1 MDNKNLFAPEEKIFS
16 VSEYI
21 DFLNRI
27 LAPQEAIIQGEISSV
42 DNRGNYTFFT
52 LHDKTEEAILKCF
65 IWKDKL
71 DGLGTELKEG
81 LELKIQGYPSI
92 YKKYGRFTFE
102 VQYLGLIGE
111 GTLKLVFEK
120 LKRKLALEGYF
131 AEERKKKVPEY
142 TQVIG
147 LITSGQGA
155 AIKDFHTHLG
165 YFGLRIYFYNIH
177 VEGLY
182 AMDDI
187 VAAIRWFNEN
197 MFDIDVLVLIRGGGS
212 LESLQAF
219 NTESVAKAIFGSRIP
234 IITGIGHENDDT
246 IADFVADVRAST
258 PTHVARIISDPWR
271 NAQDSLRN
279 YEKSVISIF
288 NKKFLDLQKDLFLFE
303 NLLSSAIKKQ
313 FNGMNKEFNRF
324 RENLNLSFQNLI
336 KYFEIYTTQIE
347 HKLRLGDPTLRLK
360 QGYSIVFNNN
370 QVIKSS
376 RQLKVGDEVRLKL
389 YEGGAI
395 SSVEKIQP

>member
-1 MDNKNLFAPEEKIFS
+1 MYKLSPSEEKIFS

-27 LAPQEAIIQGEISSV
+27 LVPQEAVIQGEITSV
-42 DNRGNYTFFT
+42 DNRVNYTFFT
-52 LHDKTEEAILKCF
+52 LQDKTEEAILKCF
-65 IWKDKL
+65 IWKVKL
-71 DGLGTELKEG
+71 DGLGIELKEG
-81 LELKIQGYPSI
+81 LELKIQGYPTI

-102 VQYLGLIGE
+102 VQNIGLVGE
-111 GTLKLVFEK
+111 GALKLAFEK
-120 LKRKLALEGYF
+120 LKRNLALEGYF
-131 AEERKKKVPEY
+131 AEERKKKVPDY
-142 TQVIG
+142 AQVIG

-165 YFGLRIYFYNIH
+165 HFGFRIYFYNIH

-246 IADFVADVRAST
+246 IADFIADVRAST
-258 PTHVARIISDPWR
+258 PTHAGRIISDPWR

-279 YEKSVISIF
+279 YERSIISIF

-303 NLLSSAIKKQ
+303 DLLSLAIKKQ
-313 FNGMNKEFNRF
+313 FNEMNKEFNRF

-376 RQLKVGDEVRLKL
+376 KQLKVGDEVRLKL

-395 SSVEKIQP
+395 SSVEKIQL